1 MNKRQRKKK
10 LKNKCRCC
18 ACCSHLGGS
27 SIDGGYS
34 HVWCKE
40 LKWEGIE
47 HHDELQEKIKCSKFK
62 LILLRQDD
70 E

>member
-1 MNKRQRKKK
+1 
-10 LKNKCRCC
+10 
-18 ACCSHLGGS
+18 LGGS